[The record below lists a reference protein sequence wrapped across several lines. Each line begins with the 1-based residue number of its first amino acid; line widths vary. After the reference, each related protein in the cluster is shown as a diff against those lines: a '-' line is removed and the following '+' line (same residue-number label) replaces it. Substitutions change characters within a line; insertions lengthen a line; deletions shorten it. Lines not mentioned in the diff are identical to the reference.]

1 MRKSIVKR
9 CFSFFIVFL
18 LVFSMG
24 ISAYAETTYH
34 KEKSGK
40 VKAEKEISVNRG
52 DNPSADFEEKIK
64 KDGKTYKLINVSYK
78 VIEKRKPVVYTKTI
92 TLSDKSKL
100 KRKITKTIDGKSY
113 ELTVIKEPKWKD
125 KSISERT
132 ETREYASK
140 DKVPQNLS
148 IAGKK
153 LNLVSV
159 KETTKKD
166 TYSAPITFYSS
177 NKNTNLYY
185 FNGKVVS
192 LQNGQPRWAGS
203 ETDIKNRLGINNR
216 QYSIDSV
223 NWQGGY
229 TKTANGYVRRATVS
243 GTKVIPIAVATFQG
257 EMKTSHTAKVTYTD
271 SQFPDGETKTLATAT
286 YEKEGLTV
294 QDYIKI
300 GAGVLIL
307 ALGIAFLIWWLRK
320 KNKVQEE

>member
-1 MRKSIVKR
+1 MRKSIGKR
-9 CFSFFIVFL
+9 CFSFFIIFL

-40 VKAEKEISVNRG
+40 VKAEKEISVNGG
-52 DNPSADFEEKIK
+52 DIPSADFEEKIK

-78 VIEKRKPVVYTKTI
+78 VIEKRKPVIYTKTI

-100 KRKITKTIDGKSY
+100 KREITKTIDGKSY
-113 ELTVIKEPKWKD
+113 DLTVIKEPKWKD

-140 DKVPQNLS
+140 DRVPQNLS
-148 IAGKK
+148 VEGKK
-153 LNLVSV
+153 LNLVNV

-166 TYSAPITFYSS
+166 TYSAPITFYSNS
-177 NKNTNLYY
+177 KNTNLYY

-203 ETDIKNRLGINNR
+203 ESDIKNRLGINNR
-216 QYSIDSV
+216 QYSINSV

-243 GTKVIPIAVATFQG
+243 GTKVIPVAVATFQT
-257 EMKTSHTAKVTYTD
+257 ERKTNYTAKVTYTD